1 MEYLVQAIDILCNV
15 LIGAII
21 LRSVLSWFNIRP
33 DNLLHPILVALDV
46 ITEPLLGPLRR
57 VIPRAGML
65 DITPLVAILLLYL
78 VSRLI
83 YLLPT

>member
-1 MEYLVQAIDILCNV
+1 MEYLVQVIDILCNV

-33 DNLLHPILVALDV
+33 DNPLHPILLALDL

-57 VIPRAGML
+57 VIPRAGMF
-65 DITPLVAILLLYL
+65 DFTPLVAILLLYL
-78 VSRLI
+78 VSQLI